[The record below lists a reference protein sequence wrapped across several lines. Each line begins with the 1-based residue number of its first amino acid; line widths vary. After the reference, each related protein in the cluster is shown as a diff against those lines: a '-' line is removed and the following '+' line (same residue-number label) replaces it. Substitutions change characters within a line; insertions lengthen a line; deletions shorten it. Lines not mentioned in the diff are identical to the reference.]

1 MFEMTMVLMATAVLG
16 MIAYEF
22 TMTLRGREWGENAS
36 SFFQSYLRIFLIL
49 SDFWYNKAH
58 IKKSKNRLILQ

>member
-22 TMTLRGREWGENAS
+22 IMTLKGREWGENAS
-36 SFFQSYLRIFLIL
+36 NFF
-49 SDFWYNKAH
+49 
-58 IKKSKNRLILQ
+58 